1 MDFELFY
8 RDLRVGLWKTIT
20 YYFRSNFLSQSLR
33 AIEQHELINKQYV
46 GKVQDNQQGGVNKV
60 KLTTLEGNP
69 PSILGLGASL
79 KTDAAIV
86 NKAFNSGINYF
97 FFYNFNYQ
105 SFLDGLKPILATQR
119 EKVLVTSGSTQRDIN
134 ILRQYLEQIRQ
145 YLNIDVVDVFFT
157 EYISPEDDM
166 NQVQLILDEFGS
178 WKEKGLIRYVG
189 ATTHNRPIALK
200 LIQSKACDVLMH
212 RYNMAHR
219 KAEENVLPAAFQAEI
234 PVVAF
239 TCTRW
244 GSLLKG
250 HPNWEHQTPTAA
262 DCYRY
267 ALNNQAVNLA
277 LTAPQS
283 PEQLAENI
291 SVFNTSSLSPNEIN
305 HWRKYGDLIYG
316 TGEDS
321 FETRWL

>member
-1 MDFELFY
+1 MQ
-8 RDLRVGLWKTIT
+8 K
-20 YYFRSNFLSQSLR
+20 
-33 AIEQHELINKQYV
+33 
-46 GKVQDNQQGGVNKV
+46 NQQGEVNKV
-60 KLTTLEGNP
+60 KLTTLQGDP
-69 PSILGLGASL
+69 PSILGLGASS

-86 NKAFNSGINYF
+86 NAAFNSGINYF

-105 SFLDGLKPILATQR
+105 SFLDGLKPILAAQR
-119 EKVLVTSGSTQRDIN
+119 KKVLVTSGSTQRDIN
-134 ILRQYLEQIRQ
+134 ILRQYLEQIRHR
-145 YLNIDVVDVFFT
+145 LNIDVVDVFFT
-157 EYISPEDDM
+157 EYVSPEDDM
-166 NQVQLILDEFGS
+166 NQVQEILDELRS

-189 ATTHNRPIALK
+189 ATTHNRPIAVE
-200 LIQSKACDVLMH
+200 LIQIKACDVLMH

-219 KAEENVLPAAFQAEI
+219 KAEENVLPAASQAEI

-250 HPNWEHQTPTAA
+250 HPNWDGEPPTAA

-267 ALNNQAVNLA
+267 ALNNQAVSLA

-283 PEQLAENI
+283 PQELAENL
-291 SVFNTSSLSPNEIN
+291 SVLDASSLSPSQIE

-316 TGEDS
+316 TGQDT

>member
-1 MDFELFY
+1 M
-8 RDLRVGLWKTIT
+8 
-20 YYFRSNFLSQSLR
+20 
-33 AIEQHELINKQYV
+33 
-46 GKVQDNQQGGVNKV
+46 

-79 KTDAAIV
+79 KTDATIV
-86 NKAFNSGINYF
+86 NTAFNSGINYF

-134 ILRQYLEQIRQ
+134 TLRQYLEHIRQ
-145 YLNIDVVDVFFT
+145 RLNIDILDVFFT
-157 EYISPEDDM
+157 EYISPQDDM
-166 NQVQLILDEFGS
+166 DRVKTILDEVRS

-189 ATTHNRPIALK
+189 ATTHNRLIALE

-219 KAEENVLPAAFQAEI
+219 KAEEDVLPAAFQAKI

-244 GSLLKG
+244 SSLLKG
-250 HPNWEHQTPTAA
+250 HPEWNSQIPTAS

-267 ALNNQAVNLA
+267 ALHNQAVSLA
-277 LTAPQS
+277 LTAPKSLQ
-283 PEQLAENI
+283 ELAENLSVLDAPHVSPPEI
-291 SVFNTSSLSPNEIN
+291 SQ
-305 HWRKYGDLIYG
+305 WCKYGDLIYG

-321 FETRWL
+321 FETQWL